1 MTQQFPTVDILRY
14 LLRFKWWLLAL
25 VAATSVGAYLYART
39 LPEYFKATINCV
51 PPSQQMGGLG
61 GALGGISSTLKDI
74 GLSKLGGTSGETYE
88 FITILFT
95 RTIRD
100 SMIQRFDLVRE
111 YAMDGE
117 PMNDV
122 RSEFDDNLE
131 VQYHAE
137 GNYEI
142 SIWSQDP
149 QKSVAMCNAFVGY
162 ANEITNRIQRQ
173 EAEKSAFYL
182 EQRIAMMDSVL
193 TALTDSLQR
202 YSRDYRLFSPLDQA
216 TASAKALSETK
227 AELLKQEAI
236 LGILEQNYG
245 KDDPQVR
252 STRVLVK
259 QLGEQYERAQTQP
272 GFAGNFALTDA
283 AGVGASYLRLYADFE
298 AHTKLKAFLLPS
310 LEQAKLDINK
320 SAPALLVVDQPVAP
334 EKRDKPKR
342 AFIALGAGVGTG
354 VLFLLILMAIRGWRM
369 MFRKADEQN
378 ALAS

>member
-14 LLRFKWWLLAL
+14 LLRFKWWLFAL
-25 VAATSVGAYLYART
+25 VAATSVGSYLYART
-39 LPEYFKATINCV
+39 LPEYFKSTINCV
-51 PPSQQMGGLG
+51 PPSQQMGGIG
-61 GALGGISSTLKDI
+61 GSLGGISSTLKDI
-74 GLSKLGGTSGETYE
+74 GLSKLGGSSGETYE

-100 SMIQRFDLVRE
+100 SMIHRFDLVRE
-111 YAMDGE
+111 YAMEGE

-131 VQYHAE
+131 VQFHAE

-149 QKSVAMCNAFVGY
+149 QKSVEMCSAFVGY

-182 EQRIAMMDSVL
+182 EQRIVMMDSVL

-202 YSRDYRLFSPLDQA
+202 YSRDYRLFSPIDQA

-245 KDDPQVR
+245 TDDPQVR
-252 STRVLVK
+252 STRIVVK

-320 SAPALLVVDQPVAP
+320 TAPALLVVDQPVAP

-342 AFIALGAGVGTG
+342 AFIALGAGVGSG

>member
-14 LLRFKWWLLAL
+14 LARFKWWLLGVVAL
-25 VAATSVGAYLYART
+25 TTLGAYLYARS

-51 PPSQQMGGLG
+51 PPSQQMGGMG

-74 GLSKLGGTSGETYE
+74 GLAKLGGTSGETYE

-100 SMIQRFDLVRE
+100 SMIQRFDLIRE
-111 YAMDGE
+111 YAMEGE

-122 RSEFDDNLE
+122 RSELEDNLE

-142 SIWSQDP
+142 SIWSQNP
-149 QKSVAMCNAFVGY
+149 QKSVEMCNTFVSY
-162 ANEITNRIQRQ
+162 ANDITNRIQRQ

-182 EQRIAMMDSVL
+182 EQRIGVIDSVL
-193 TALTDSLQR
+193 SALTDSLQR

-252 STRVLVK
+252 STRSLVT
-259 QLGEQYERAQTQP
+259 QLKDQYERAQTQP

-310 LEQAKLDINK
+310 LEQAKLDMNK
-320 SAPALLVVDQPVAP
+320 TAPALLIVDQPVAP

-342 AFIALGAGVGTG
+342 AFIALGAGLGVG
-354 VLFLLILMAIRGWRM
+354 VLFLLVLLAVRGWRM
-369 MFRKADEQN
+369 MFHKADEH
-378 ALAS
+378 LTTAS